1 MPRSLKSHASKPYL
15 ALSLIVL
22 GAASLGAPACSSDK
36 TGGGG
41 TGVDPLAPGAGGSLG
56 GSSGL
61 AGSGGSGADPVGT
74 SGASSVSE
82 GMGGMIDLGNSG
94 AGGGGSTPTG
104 PVTSEDFVSD
114 VEISVHDR
122 VNTIL
127 VVEWTQAQA
136 ADQVW
141 LEFTFEAGNV
151 MTSPP
156 RPGALGAHSEKV
168 LGVPGETDVTIRI
181 VSDAGG
187 VKYVTGDR
195 TGRTEAVPAVMPRP
209 QVSMFDAKRAS
220 EDRWLFGS
228 VENTPPAPG
237 GNRPAYYNGQFWL
250 YIIDRQGRIVWYHN
264 DPANNASSSYQRM
277 ARDGGQYIFVDQGRR
292 GNTGVLKMTL
302 DYEYFETIDVPVGDA
317 IDVTDD
323 GSILYDVNGTLH
335 EYTAA
340 GQDRTIWS
348 CTAELDLEPNCY
360 SNVVNWNAAD
370 DTVLLSFPEPGAVVE
385 IDRATGDLVGY
396 YGNQPDA
403 WDFAPPLT
411 TPPAAW
417 RFGVQH
423 FANIT
428 ASGTLMVSSH
438 LPPYETFTPEPHPGS
453 HAFIE
458 FEVDRATQTLRELW
472 RYSDGQEWAHAK
484 GMALKLES
492 GNVLANYGTGGVIR
506 EITPDKQTVFYVKF
520 DLPSGNDAY
529 NMMVGH
535 NELINDLYALNGGPQ

>member
-1 MPRSLKSHASKPYL
+1 
-15 ALSLIVL
+15 V
-22 GAASLGAPACSSDK
+22 
-36 TGGGG
+36 
-41 TGVDPLAPGAGGSLG
+41 VD
-56 GSSGL
+56 
-61 AGSGGSGADPVGT
+61 
-74 SGASSVSE
+74 
-82 GMGGMIDLGNSG
+82 
-94 AGGGGSTPTG
+94 
-104 PVTSEDFVSD
+104 
-114 VEISVHDR
+114 
-122 VNTIL
+122 
-127 VVEWTQAQA
+127 WTQTQA
-136 ADQVW
+136 AERVW

-156 RPGALGAHSEKV
+156 RAGAVGAHSEKV
-168 LGVPGETDVTIRI
+168 LGIPGETDVTIRV
-181 VSDAGG
+181 VSDSAG
-187 VKYVTGDR
+187 VKYITSDR
-195 TGRTEAVPAVMPRP
+195 VGRTDAVPAVMPRP
-209 QVSMFDAKRAS
+209 QVSMYDAARAS

-228 VENTPPAPG
+228 VENTPPQPN

-264 DPANNASSSYQRM
+264 DPSNNASSSYQRI
-277 ARDGGQYIFVDQGRR
+277 ARDGGQYIYVDQGRR

-348 CTAELDLEPNCY
+348 CTQELDLEPNCY

-370 DTVLLSFPEPGAVVE
+370 DTVLLSFPEPGAVAE
-385 IDRATGDLVGY
+385 IDRATGNMVGF
-396 YGNQPDA
+396 YGNQATA

-428 ASGTLMVSSH
+428 ADGTLMVSSH

-458 FEVDRATQTLRELW
+458 FEVDRTTQTLRELW
-472 RYSDGQEWAHAK
+472 RYSEGQEWAHAK
-484 GMALKLES
+484 GMAMKLPN

-529 NMMVGH
+529 NMMAGH
-535 NELINDLYALNGGPQ
+535 NELINDLYALNGGPEVSPPQQ